1 MDPLELLALST
12 VTFADRLG
20 AVGDDQWDLPTPCEG
35 WTVRDLVHHVVGG
48 NAMVVVL
55 ADGGSADEG
64 RAVFDGTGLGDDV
77 ATQFAESAALQ
88 AAAFA
93 GEGALGRIFHHPAGD
108 MPGEVVLG
116 FRIGDLT
123 IHAWDLAR
131 ATGGDETLPA
141 ELVEA
146 VHATLLPMAPM
157 LGSIGMF
164 GEGPSD
170 NASAEAPLQVQ
181 MLDLA
186 GRRP

>member
-1 MDPLELLALST
+1 MDNLELLDLAAT
-12 VTFADRLG
+12 TFADRLG

-55 ADGGSADEG
+55 AEGGLAADGSA
-64 RAVFDGTGLGDDV
+64 VFSDTELGDDV
-77 ATQFAESAALQ
+77 VAQFAESAASQ

-131 ATGGDETLPA
+131 ATGGDEALPA

-164 GEGPSD
+164 GEGPSED
-170 NASAEAPLQVQ
+170 ASAEASLQDQ

>member
-1 MDPLELLALST
+1 MDNLELLDLAAA
-12 VTFADRLG
+12 TFADRLS

-35 WTVRDLVHHVVGG
+35 WTVRDLVTHVVGG
-48 NAMVVVL
+48 NGMVVVL
-55 ADGGSADEG
+55 ADGGSADDCL
-64 RAVFDGTGLGDDV
+64 AVLGVTELGDDV
-77 ATQFAESAALQ
+77 ATQFAESAASQ

-93 GEGALGRIFHHPAGD
+93 GEGTLGRTFHHPAGD

-131 ATGGDETLPA
+131 ATGGDDALPA

-146 VHATLLPMAPM
+146 VHATLAPMAPM

-164 GEGPSD
+164 GDGPSAD
-170 NASAEAPLQVQ
+170 ASAEASLQDQ